1 MILQYKG
8 YKNNWCYEEAN
19 TITYSVVYVGDI
31 LKHINSIEMKF
42 ENSLDEARYIQE
54 QVDKYILEETGCTNI
69 VYNIGD
75 TPFKDMKNIYV
86 VNLSGDGRDD
96 KYITH
101 VFTKGVYLLNNSGKT
116 IQKIC

>member
-19 TITYSVVYVGDI
+19 TITYSVVNLEDCLNNI
-31 LKHINSIEMKF
+31 HCTDNF
-42 ENSLDEARYIQE
+42 ENSLEEAKSMQK
-54 QVDKYILEETGCTNI
+54 QVDKYIYEETGCTNI
-69 VYNIGD
+69 IYNIGD
-75 TPFKDMKNIYV
+75 IPFKDMKTVYV
-86 VNLSGDGRDD
+86 VNLSGEGRDE
-96 KYITH
+96 KYVTY

>member
-19 TITYSVVYVGDI
+19 TITFSTVYLGDVI
-31 LKHINSIEMKF
+31 SDIHCTNKF
-42 ENSLDEARYIQE
+42 ENSLEEAQYVQKIVDE
-54 QVDKYILEETGCTNI
+54 YILKETGCTNI

-75 TPFKDMKNIYV
+75 TKFVDMKNVYV
-86 VNLSGDGRDD
+86 VNLSGDGRDE
-96 KYITH
+96 KYITY

>member
-19 TITYSVVYVGDI
+19 TITYSVVYLGDI
-31 LKHINSIEMKF
+31 LDNIHCTDGYEMNLEEIK
-42 ENSLDEARYIQE
+42 YIQKE
-54 QVDKYILEETGCTNI
+54 VDEYILKETGCTNI

-75 TPFKDMKNIYV
+75 TPFKDMKNVYV

-116 IQKIC
+116 VQKIC